1 LILDIESEGSCTC
14 ITLHEGYLEDEASE
28 WVVDM
33 RVVLTTSDGM
43 MVIRVIEEGVVFSV
57 ISFVIASV
65 IGVEFDC
72 GMVVDIEKFH
82 SDLYHSPLSEW
93 SEVAASL
100 PSKIMSI
107 VRENEIILL
116 NTKVKLTGIWEETI
130 QRESTGGI

>member
-1 LILDIESEGSCTC
+1 MILGIESKGSCTC
-14 ITLHEGYLEDEASE
+14 ISLLESYLEDETSE

-57 ISFVIASV
+57 ISFVITSV

-82 SDLYHSPLSEW
+82 SELYHRPHSEW
-93 SEVAASL
+93 SEVSARL

-107 VRENEIILL
+107 VREDEIILL
-116 NTKVKLTGIWEETI
+116 NTKVKLTGIWVETI
-130 QRESTGGI
+130 VNESTGGI